1 MLSFHSGEM
10 RDGFDPKEPG
20 RYGAEVIEVK
30 VGSTSK
36 DDEMWTLRFNDTESG
51 SYLCSDNL
59 FFSEKARGFSFKK
72 IALKIADSI
81 GAIATMIS
89 VFATFVF
96 CIDNIKV
103 ILVAVKVIA

>member
-1 MLSFHSGEM
+1 MKTTDINVMKIATSVFLS
-10 RDGFDPKEPG
+10 
-20 RYGAEVIEVK
+20 
-30 VGSTSK
+30 
-36 DDEMWTLRFNDTESG
+36 
-51 SYLCSDNL
+51 
-59 FFSEKARGFSFKK
+59 GFSFKK